1 MEKKFV
7 YYQDQEVKFI
17 VKAKTPL
24 KAAKKIWKK
33 YKFDHKFY
41 IYTKDLNE
49 EFLFDPNEWSSKGKF
64 LK

>member
-1 MEKKFV
+1 M
-7 YYQDQEVKFI
+7 

-33 YKFDHKFY
+33 YKFDNKFY
-41 IYTKDLNE
+41 IYTKDSHE